1 MAENPSYEVLKQK
14 VKELEKEVLSCNR
27 LKTELEASREK
38 HQTILDNIVE
48 GYYEVDLQGN
58 FIFFNNAMQDILG
71 FEKHEMLGMNNQ
83 AFMEKETA
91 RKVFKTFNQ
100 VFQTGKPSK
109 TFDWVLIR
117 KDGKKRYIETSISL
131 IRSVENNPIG
141 FRGIARDVTEIRQ
154 AEMALRESEEKFR
167 LTFMTSPD
175 SINLNRLSDG
185 MFIDINTGF
194 TQIMGYTRNDV
205 LSKTSAELNIW
216 VDIKD
221 REWMVAQ
228 LKKHGVVKNMEARFR
243 SKDGTIRHGLMSAS
257 IIRFEQEDVILSI
270 VRDITEQKRTQ
281 EVLIQSEKM
290 LSVGGLAAGM
300 AHEINNP
307 LAGILQN
314 AQVIANRLSADHPM
328 NQKAAEKIGVPMD
341 LIVQYMEQRKIF
353 ELISSLREAGNRA
366 ADIVSN
372 ILSFSRKSDLF
383 PSEFNIK
390 KLMDA
395 TIEIAGND
403 YDLKKNI
410 DFRKISILREYE
422 DTAFYVECNGSNI
435 QQVFLNILRNAAEAL
450 FDKKMKI
457 DPRIIIRILGEKNG
471 VRIEIEDNGPG
482 IEEVIRKRVF
492 EPFFTTKPVGLG
504 TGLGLSVSYFIIT
517 ENHKGRIFVT
527 SLPGQ
532 GAKFV
537 ITLPFK
543 HSDQQDL

>member
-1 MAENPSYEVLKQK
+1 
-14 VKELEKEVLSCNR
+14 
-27 LKTELEASREK
+27 
-38 HQTILDNIVE
+38 
-48 GYYEVDLQGN
+48 
-58 FIFFNNAMQDILG
+58 
-71 FEKHEMLGMNNQ
+71 
-83 AFMEKETA
+83 
-91 RKVFKTFNQ
+91 
-100 VFQTGKPSK
+100 
-109 TFDWVLIR
+109 IR